1 MLIIQLSAVLRKIS
15 IFMPVSFLC
24 FSAAAACGEMQV
36 SLKSVSR
43 TDELKTVQV
52 SHCISR

>member
-1 MLIIQLSAVLRKIS
+1 
-15 IFMPVSFLC
+15 MPVSFLC